1 MNIAT
6 VIVLGGILIVLL
18 VGFINITKVLYTYID
33 GKISMEKLELYN
45 NIYNSTE
52 NVERILDEYISS
64 EYDIYKVYN
73 TELFEKEYLKDN
85 DLAKIC
91 NSLYDQVLRHMS
103 PSLHKIVCLVYN
115 SDVLDEIITRKIEIL
130 IVADGINH
138 NSDNNININDED
150 NLFPL

>member
-1 MNIAT
+1 
-6 VIVLGGILIVLL
+6 
-18 VGFINITKVLYTYID
+18 
-33 GKISMEKLELYN
+33 MEKLELYN

-73 TELFEKEYLKDN
+73 TELFEKEYLKDS
-85 DLAKIC
+85 DLTEIC
-91 NSLYDQVLRHMS
+91 DSLYNQVLRHMS
-103 PSLHKIVCLVYN
+103 PSLYKIVCLVYN
-115 SDVLDEIITRKIEIL
+115 SDVLDEIILKKIEIL

-138 NSDNNININDED
+138 NSGSSVDINDEG